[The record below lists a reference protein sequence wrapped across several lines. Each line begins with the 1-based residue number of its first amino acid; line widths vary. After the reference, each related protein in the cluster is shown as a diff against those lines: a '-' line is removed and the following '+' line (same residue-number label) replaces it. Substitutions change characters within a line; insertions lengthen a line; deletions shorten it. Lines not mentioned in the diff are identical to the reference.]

1 MKKEIKNK
9 IIKHKKIILATIV
22 TLIFFISLAKV
33 EYSRCTFRMYVNDYS
48 VEFNHFLTLGRYIVA
63 IWWKI
68 VSVLKFNLSQTYFV
82 SYAMAIIFMILSLY
96 KTQNIV
102 EKLIKKDTTQNWKKD
117 ILVLT
122 ISILITMNPFV
133 IELFLYLEKG
143 CMVMSLFFAIY
154 AAEKMLNYFENRKIR
169 DIIKTTVC
177 ILISAFCYQGAT
189 LMYLAFAFVFA
200 VKYAKNIKQFILN
213 NIIISIPFLL
223 GYGINFICIKLFFT
237 SVRIAGQINVVE
249 NLKVIGQKISQLL
262 IDNFGTL
269 PKFSIIIG
277 VMALFAITC
286 IYSYKNKQIKYVFAF
301 VYIYLAT
308 LVIILVPQLVLET
321 NSVQILARSS
331 IPYGGIIGII
341 LLYMVSEINFN
352 KTTQKIIYGII
363 TLIVLIEFIYMQI
376 TIIDHYKI
384 NKLDLDT
391 VNIIKERIE
400 EYEKETHNTVDK
412 IVLYRDKEVKR
423 HYPKLKNYGQIN
435 EKIISIDAR
444 ILEILE
450 YISNKKYQQIPDK
463 NSEYEEFF
471 KENDW
476 DYFDKEQLKF
486 ENDTLHLC
494 IF

>member
-269 PKFSIIIG
+269 PKFSIII
-277 VMALFAITC
+277 
-286 IYSYKNKQIKYVFAF
+286 
-301 VYIYLAT
+301 
-308 LVIILVPQLVLET
+308 
-321 NSVQILARSS
+321 
-331 IPYGGIIGII
+331 
-341 LLYMVSEINFN
+341 
-352 KTTQKIIYGII
+352 
-363 TLIVLIEFIYMQI
+363 
-376 TIIDHYKI
+376 
-384 NKLDLDT
+384 
-391 VNIIKERIE
+391 
-400 EYEKETHNTVDK
+400 
-412 IVLYRDKEVKR
+412 
-423 HYPKLKNYGQIN
+423 
-435 EKIISIDAR
+435 
-444 ILEILE
+444 
-450 YISNKKYQQIPDK
+450 
-463 NSEYEEFF
+463 
-471 KENDW
+471 
-476 DYFDKEQLKF
+476 
-486 ENDTLHLC
+486 
-494 IF
+494 